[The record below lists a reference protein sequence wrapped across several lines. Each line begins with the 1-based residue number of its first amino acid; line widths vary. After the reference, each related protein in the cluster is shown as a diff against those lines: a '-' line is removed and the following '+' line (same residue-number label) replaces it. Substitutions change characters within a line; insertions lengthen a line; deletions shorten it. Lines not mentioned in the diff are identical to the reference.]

1 MAGGARLVDLH
12 QDGVGVA
19 VERDRP
25 DLLGVPG
32 GVALDPVLLAAA
44 GPVGAAARGEGAVQR
59 LVVHPAEHED
69 LARVVL
75 LGDGR
80 EESVGAA
87 LDAGGDG
94 RVETAGGRGA
104 GRAGHAP
111 IVPRRARLP
120 GRASTGRTA
129 GGGRTL
135 AGMSTHAKRERLLLA
150 DLLEAAGPEAQ
161 TLCNGW
167 KTRDLAAHVV
177 VRERR
182 ADAAGGILLGVLKNR
197 LERVQAEFA
206 AKPYEELIQLIRTG
220 PPRMS
225 PFGLKQL
232 DEAANTVEFYIH
244 AEDVRRA
251 QPDWSQRDL
260 DPVFA
265 DVLWSRTEKT
275 ARMMGRRSP
284 VGLVLR
290 RPDGQTAVAHKGAP
304 VVTVTGEPGELLLF
318 AAGRQDAARVELD
331 GDKDALARLHTAEL
345 GL

>member
-1 MAGGARLVDLH
+1 
-12 QDGVGVA
+12 
-19 VERDRP
+19 
-25 DLLGVPG
+25 
-32 GVALDPVLLAAA
+32 
-44 GPVGAAARGEGAVQR
+44 
-59 LVVHPAEHED
+59 
-69 LARVVL
+69 
-75 LGDGR
+75 
-80 EESVGAA
+80 
-87 LDAGGDG
+87 
-94 RVETAGGRGA
+94 
-104 GRAGHAP
+104 
-111 IVPRRARLP
+111 
-120 GRASTGRTA
+120 
-129 GGGRTL
+129 
-135 AGMSTHAKRERLLLA
+135 MSTHAKRERLLLA